1 MLSKSS
7 KWELGLVHYISK
19 FTILRFVISR
29 FECTNKS
36 KGRWLT
42 SLNGFLDK
50 EFDTLSIKNTNILV
64 RKLGKQLQKSVTR
77 LSNLPTT
84 WRSIW
89 KNRSFITNLDHLRF
103 ISRTLR
109 KSLRNIRILFSY
121 SQQVFDGKKVMM
133 LNIGGLG
140 YFSKYLC
147 T

>member
-19 FTILRFVISR
+19 FTISRFVISR
-29 FECTNKS
+29 FECTTKS

-77 LSNLPTT
+77 SCLTCQPHDVAFGKTEV
-84 WRSIW
+84 
-89 KNRSFITNLDHLRF
+89 
-103 ISRTLR
+103 TLQ
-109 KSLRNIRILFSY
+109 I
-121 SQQVFDGKKVMM
+121 
-133 LNIGGLG
+133 
-140 YFSKYLC
+140 
-147 T
+147 

>member
-7 KWELGLVHYISK
+7 NWELDLVHYIAK
-19 FTILRFVISR
+19 FTISRFVISR
-29 FECTNKS
+29 FECTTKS

-89 KNRSFITNLDHLRF
+89 KNRSYITNLVHLRF

-109 KSLRNIRILFSY
+109 TSLRNLQILFSL
-121 SQQVFDGKKVMM
+121 SQQVFDGKKS
-133 LNIGGLG
+133 NDAKYRRAGL
-140 YFSKYLC
+140 FL
-147 T
+147 